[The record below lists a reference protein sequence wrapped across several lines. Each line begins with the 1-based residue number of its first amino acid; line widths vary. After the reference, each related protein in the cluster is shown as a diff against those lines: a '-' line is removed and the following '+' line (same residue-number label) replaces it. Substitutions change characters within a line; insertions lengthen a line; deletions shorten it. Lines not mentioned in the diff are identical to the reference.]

1 MYGDWPGGSCWL
13 IGKTCLKA
21 SPTTLRLESARSEH
35 GWNVAESQP
44 SVGSKLI
51 TETVRGAAPMPERP
65 PDVTLVTVVSVI
77 YPSFSFQ
84 NDCMKSCLSVHL
96 QHQRR
101 GSTYLEIIKDP
112 WGYLIVSER
121 AVIAAYHTSEAGS
134 CHESAVLEG

>member
-51 TETVRGAAPMPERP
+51 TETVRGAEPILERP
-65 PDVTLVTVVSVI
+65 PDVTLVIVVSLI
-77 YPSFSFQ
+77 YPSSSFQ
-84 NDCMKSCLSVHL
+84 NDCMKACLSVRF

-101 GSTYLEIIKDP
+101 GKTFLEIIKDQ
-112 WGYLIVSER
+112 WRYLVVSECV
-121 AVIAAYHTSEAGS
+121 VIAAYRTSEAGS